1 MRALETRCAAGREN
15 PGARSMAVFFSFIC
29 ASLLALLFFE
39 RSGFKN
45 LPDTGGLLLGMSVL
59 LLLTAAYAGSCCGRT
74 CLLVVTAL
82 MGGVCA
88 AGLCVVAK
96 ELKAGESGSFYLLPL
111 LLLAVPLQFLIS
123 ASGMKTAALLRRAV
137 YESPWSYGVDFR
149 AQNILMLLSVA
160 ASAVLTVC
168 IVFR

>member
-45 LPDTGGLLLGMSVL
+45 LPDTEGLLLGMSVL
-59 LLLTAAYAGSCCGRT
+59 LLLAMAYAGSCCGRM
-74 CLLVVTAL
+74 CLFAVTAL
-82 MGGVCA
+82 MCVLCA
-88 AGLCVVAK
+88 AGLCVVARGM
-96 ELKAGESGSFYLLPL
+96 KAGEYDSFYLLPL
-111 LLLAVPLQFLIS
+111 FLLAVPLQFLVS
-123 ASGMKTAALLRRAV
+123 DSGIKTAALLRRAV
-137 YESPWSYGVDFR
+137 HESPWAYGVNFR